1 MNEESGNDLDRPA
14 SGGAVWLARTGRL
27 FRIGIAVGWHSARLL
42 VRTAGHWPAVR
53 QGRRTRVG
61 EELANLCEALGPAF
75 VKVGQLLSAR
85 RDLLPAEVVAPLRR
99 LQDRLAPIP
108 FARILRAVESSLAC
122 SLGEVFAHFDPE
134 PVATASI
141 AQVHR
146 ARLHGRNG
154 EPGRDVAV
162 KVRRPGIVRRVE
174 RDLDLLLVAATFMA
188 RFAAFRRLPVEPA
201 VRQVV
206 SAIVSQLDLRLE
218 AENHRRLRF
227 GLREHTAVR
236 LPELIDR
243 LCREDLLV
251 MEFVEPLWR
260 LDDPA
265 LPEPA
270 YRRAITGTL
279 RALYAMLFEVGCVH
293 CDLHP
298 GNVFAAPEGVVILD
312 CGFVAHLSD
321 EERGAFR
328 DFFIGWAR
336 NDGMQCARVLRERA
350 IWCEPDF
357 DPAGFD
363 REVGALVGR
372 TSGLAAGEFRVAPFV
387 AELFDLQRRLG
398 LCGAPDF
405 TLAILSLLVFEG
417 LVRHRFVDLDFQS
430 EAMPFAALSLIESA
444 RLF

>member
-1 MNEESGNDLDRPA
+1 MNEDSDSLDRLA
-14 SGGAVWLARTGRL
+14 SGGGVWIARTGRVL
-27 FRIGIAVGWHSARLL
+27 WIGAVVAWHSVRLL
-42 VRTAGHWPAVR
+42 VRTAGHRPA
-53 QGRRTRVG
+53 GRDRRLALFG
-61 EELANLCEALGPAF
+61 EEFANLCEALGPAF
-75 VKVGQLLSAR
+75 VKVGQILSAR
-85 RDLLPAEVVAPLRR
+85 RDLLPPEVVAPLRR
-99 LQDRLAPIP
+99 LQDHLAPIP
-108 FARILRAVESSLAC
+108 FARIERAVERSLAC
-122 SLGEVFAHFDPE
+122 SLGKAFARFDPE

-146 ARLHGRNG
+146 ARLHGRAG
-154 EPGRDVAV
+154 EPDRDVAV
-162 KVRRPGIVRRVE
+162 KVRRPGTVRQMV
-174 RDLDLLLVAATFMA
+174 RDLDLLLLAAAIMA

-206 SAIVSQLDLRLE
+206 SAIMSQLDLRLE
-218 AENHRRLRF
+218 AESHRRLCF

-243 LCREDLLV
+243 LCHEDLLV

-265 LPEPA
+265 LPEPE

-279 RALYAMLFEVGCVH
+279 RALYAMLFEIGCVH

-312 CGFVAHLSD
+312 CGFVARLSD
-321 EERGAFR
+321 AERGAFR

-336 NDGMQCARVLRERA
+336 NDGAQCARVLRERA